1 MKLIIFFGFSFH
13 KINVEKYEKAF
24 SEKEMSEILE
34 KWKIALISVG
44 AVLAATV
51 IIIGIYFLCARF
63 KKSRAEF

>member
-1 MKLIIFFGFSFH
+1 
-13 KINVEKYEKAF
+13 
-24 SEKEMSEILE
+24 MSEILA
-34 KWKIALISVG
+34 KWEIALISVG